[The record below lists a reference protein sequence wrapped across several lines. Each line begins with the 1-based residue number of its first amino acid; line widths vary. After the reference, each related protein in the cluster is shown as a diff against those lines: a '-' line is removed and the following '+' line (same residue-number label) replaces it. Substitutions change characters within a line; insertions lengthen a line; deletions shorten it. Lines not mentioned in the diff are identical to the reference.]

1 MKQDFLNYIQ
11 ETFEFSSEEMTDFE
25 VALSKPLKKTL
36 RVNTNKISV
45 EDFKKLT
52 LKNNWELTETS
63 LWKNMFYIDRED
75 TSLALGN
82 TLEHIAGY
90 FYVQELAAS
99 SSPFYMSDDTVDR
112 REQVILDMSASPGG
126 KTTQLSEYYP
136 NATIVA
142 NEIDKT
148 RMRQLH
154 ENTDRLGAKNVFVT
168 NYDGRFFANYSETF
182 DKILLDAPCSWE
194 GTAYK
199 TDDALK
205 YWNIKNIKRIAKLQY
220 QLLESAFISLKVWGE
235 LVYSTCTL
243 NRLEN
248 EDILNK
254 LTDKYGDYFRV
265 IDLSSQKNAASF
277 LPQGRKLN
285 EGWSENWALVR
296 AWPHIN
302 KTWGFF
308 VVKLRKKE
316 SIPNEL
322 IKIKKKTQKNTQ
334 WFEKVSNNDEKLIQE
349 FLRNIFSLELSWKF
363 YTYRNEIYYTEKNI
377 DFIWENLFLY
387 KVWTKIG
394 KIENGQFES
403 NFFLGTNFWIFEKNS
418 IEVDDESIDILFKWQ
433 EVSVETF
440 LWKVWIQ
447 NIPQEIVAG
456 LWTQDVSQ
464 KHLYIQI
471 SHNNIPAGIVKIKWW
486 ELKSLLEN
494 RFYRK

>member
-11 ETFEFSSEEMTDFE
+11 ETFHFPKSEMADFE
-25 VALSKPLKKTL
+25 AALSKPLKKTL

-45 EDFKKLT
+45 EDFKKLAQE
-52 LKNNWELTETS
+52 NNWELGETS
-63 LWKNMFYIDRED
+63 LWENMFYIDRED
-75 TSLALGN
+75 TSLALWN

-99 SSPFYMSDDTVDR
+99 SSPFYMSEDMRDEHEYT
-112 REQVILDMSASPGG
+112 ILDMSASPGG
-126 KTTQLSEYYP
+126 KTTQLAEYYP
-136 NATIVA
+136 NSTIIA

-168 NYDGRFFANYSETF
+168 NYDWRFFANYPELF

-205 YWNIKNIKRIAKLQY
+205 YWNLKNIKRIAKLQY

-254 LTDKYGDYFRV
+254 LTDTYWDYFRIV
-265 IDLSSQKNAASF
+265 LLKTTENTVVSS
-277 LPQGRKLN
+277 LL
-285 EGWSENWALVR
+285 EGENWERFVR

-316 SIPNEL
+316 SIPEEL
-322 IKIKKKTQKNTQ
+322 IKTKKKTQKNTQ
-334 WFEKVSNNDEKLIQE
+334 WFEKVSNTEDKHILN
-349 FLRNIFSLELSWKF
+349 FLSENFWLELSWKF
-363 YTYRNEIYYTEKNI
+363 YKYRNEVYYTEKNI
-377 DFIWENLFLY
+377 DFIWENFFLY

-394 KIENGQFES
+394 KVENGQFEP

-418 IEVDDESIDILFKWQ
+418 VEVDEKCIEILFKGDKIILDEWWGDW
-433 EVSVETF
+433 F
-440 LWKVWIQ
+440 
-447 NIPQEIVAG
+447 
-456 LWTQDVSQ
+456 
-464 KHLYIQI
+464 YQI
-471 SHNNIPAGIVKIKWW
+471 YHHNIPAGIVKIKSG
-486 ELKSLLEN
+486 EQKSLLEN
-494 RFYRK
+494 HFYR